1 MRWGLGIIALFFSLG
16 LSAQKVSLS
25 LDTVLTWV
33 ERHHPVVRSLEY
45 RMEGANANV
54 MATRGSF
61 DPYLSGN
68 YSEKQFEGTEYF
80 QYGQAGLKLPTWLGV
95 DVYAYRAFAEGVYL
109 NPQETMP
116 NEGLWKVG
124 VSVPVGGDLIWDER
138 RAMLRDA
145 QLVVDRTEAEQRL
158 AYSDVMY
165 ETHVRYFEWALKE
178 AEYSIYKEVEQLAK
192 ERFEWLKRAYE
203 TGDRPAMDT
212 VESRIQWYNRK
223 LNTQEAAAKAAKA
236 RASLSAML
244 WTDGGVPL
252 EVPDSIHP
260 DLSALDFIIPN
271 DSTKLY
277 AMLADQP
284 QVAALTVEVDRA
296 LNQRRWKRA
305 QLWPDVSVQ
314 YNFLRGGAGDATW
327 NLPDNY
333 QWGVQ
338 VNIPLFLRKAR
349 GNADAAEAK
358 YREAELKRL
367 NAIQEA
373 EAELIGLQTQSYNLA
388 QQWLQAEEVY
398 NMSNTLLDAER
409 RRFRIGESSVFLVNS
424 RENSMVQAAVK
435 WLVIRKDYRLTLEK
449 QKRLV
454 AAYWE
459 E

>member
-1 MRWGLGIIALFFSLG
+1 MRRWLGIITLLFSVT
-16 LSAQKVSLS
+16 LSAQERLS

-33 ERHHPVVRSLEY
+33 DSHHPVVRSLAY
-45 RMEGANANV
+45 KMEGANANV
-54 MATRGSF
+54 TAQRGSF
-61 DPYLSGN
+61 DPYLAGN
-68 YSEKQFEGTEYF
+68 YSEKQFEGTEYY

-95 DVYAYRAFAEGVYL
+95 DVYAYRAFSEGYYL
-109 NPQETMP
+109 NPQETTP
-116 NEGLWKVG
+116 AEGLWKVG

-165 ETHVRYFEWALKE
+165 ETHVRYLEWALKE
-178 AEYSIYKEVEQLAK
+178 AEYTIYKEVEALAK

-223 LNTQEAAAKAAKA
+223 LNAQEAAAKAATA

-252 EVPDSIHP
+252 EVPDSVHP
-260 DLSALDFIIPN
+260 DLSALDFVIPT
-271 DSTKLY
+271 DSAKLY

-338 VNIPLFLRKAR
+338 VNIPIFLRKAR
-349 GNADAAEAK
+349 GNAEAAEAK
-358 YREAELKRL
+358 YQEAELRRL
-367 NAIQEA
+367 DAVQQA
-373 EAELIGLQTQSYNLA
+373 EAQLIGFQTQSYNLA

-424 RENSMVQAAVK
+424 RENAMVQAAVK